1 MTNASVA
8 RPSTRRWGSLGAGS
22 LAIPPL
28 AVLAAFFLVPVVVI
42 GYRSLFVPEFSLV
55 NYTNLFTKP
64 SFLRT
69 LVNSASIS
77 LIATAYALVLG
88 SVLLRALIRSSQW
101 IRAAILVSL
110 VLPLVTGGELVR
122 LVAWKIIL
130 SPEGPLNSAL
140 MATGLIDSPLVLIP
154 NRFAVIVGLLH
165 VMLPLFVL
173 TAFSAIRLGN
183 VRLHHAAQGMG
194 STPLQTFLTAD
205 LPKITPAVLAA
216 LLVTFVIGFGTYAT
230 PSGLGGPGD
239 TVLPQLVI
247 DQLKLVGDTGQ
258 AAAAGVLLLAVA
270 LLVLVLLTA
279 LGGIRAIYSPAG
291 SGAPR
296 SARNMSLAAGWTA
309 LIISKPMTAVF
320 RAIHRAGWL
329 RGLTKA
335 LLALI
340 TLLLVLFLI
349 APTVIGV
356 VISFTESSILT
367 FPPKGFSF
375 HWYGQFFTDP
385 VWVSATKNSVVVGV
399 ISAIVAT
406 ALGTMTAYALVR
418 GRFRRK
424 TGLMTYTML
433 PLLIPWVVAALGLY
447 LVLVQIGA
455 AYTLPGLVIGHVII
469 ALPFAV
475 VLMTPAMSTFDW
487 TQDRAAQVVG
497 ASPLRRFYDVLLP
510 HLRPSLF
517 ISLWFCLV
525 TSFTEIAFALLMSN
539 TYMSTL
545 PVVMFDGIRYNVSPT
560 VAAAGGVLTAV
571 TVGALALGFLAHTV
585 ATKRTSSRRN

>member
-1 MTNASVA
+1 MVTESVA
-8 RPSTRRWGSLGAGS
+8 RPRTRRWGALGAGS

-28 AVLAAFFLVPVVVI
+28 AVLVAFFLVPVLVI
-42 GYRSLFVPEFSLV
+42 GYRSVFVPEFSLV

-64 SFLRT
+64 PFLRA
-69 LVNSASIS
+69 LLNSAVIS

-88 SVLLRALIRSSQW
+88 SVLLRALLRSSTW
-101 IRAAILVSL
+101 VRAAILVSL

-130 SPEGPLNSAL
+130 SPEGPLNSTL
-140 MATGLIDSPLVLIP
+140 MATGLVDSPLALIP
-154 NRFAVIVGLLH
+154 NRFAVIIGLLH

-173 TAFSAIRLGN
+173 TAFSAIKLGN

-205 LPKITPAVLAA
+205 LPKVTPAVLAA
-216 LLVTFVIGFGTYAT
+216 ILVTFVIGFGTYAT

-247 DQLKLVGDTGQ
+247 DQLKLVGNTGQ
-258 AAAAGVLLLAVA
+258 AAAAGVLLLVVA
-270 LLVLVLLTA
+270 LVVLGLLTV

-296 SARNMSLAAGWTA
+296 SASKVSLAASWTA
-309 LIISKPMTAVF
+309 FVISGPMTAVF
-320 RAIHRAGWL
+320 RAIHRARWL
-329 RGLTKA
+329 RLLTKA
-335 LLALI
+335 VLALV

-349 APTVIGV
+349 APTVVGV

-375 HWYGQFFTDP
+375 RWYEQFFTDP
-385 VWVSATKNSVVVGV
+385 VWVSATRNSIVVGV
-399 ISAIVAT
+399 ISAVIAT

-424 TGLMTYTML
+424 SGLLTYSML
-433 PLLIPWVVAALGLY
+433 PLIIPWVVAALGLY
-447 LVLVQIGA
+447 LVLVQLGL
-455 AYTLPGLVIGHVII
+455 AYTLPGLVVGHVII
-469 ALPFAV
+469 AFPFAV

-497 ASPLRRFYDVLLP
+497 AGPIRRFYDVLLP
-510 HLRPSLF
+510 FLRPSLLVC
-517 ISLWFCLV
+517 LWFCLV
-525 TSFTEIAFALLMSN
+525 TSFTEIAFALLMSS
-539 TYMSTL
+539 TSMSTL
-545 PVVMFDGIRYNVSPT
+545 PVIMFDGIRYNVSPT

-571 TVGALALGFLAHTV
+571 TVGVLAVGFLAHAV
-585 ATKRTSSRRN
+585 ATKRTSSRRG